1 MPRHRLFPP
10 PQHAWLGG
18 FGWMVRR
25 GSPGNSC
32 RLECYK
38 TGQTVLQR
46 PESSPDRRWAVTGP
60 CVEVGLANMCGDIPT
75 DSPDRLPRQITQTD
89 QNTLRRFPILILQT
103 LISIKIAIL
112 VGRGPAAIQADV
124 RGYWELSSV
133 VTRGDVLMMVQK
145 IAYRTPDALSL
156 LEHTAALEGYK
167 VHA

>member
-1 MPRHRLFPP
+1 M
-10 PQHAWLGG
+10 
-18 FGWMVRR
+18 R
-25 GSPGNSC
+25 GHPY
-32 RLECYK
+32 RF
-38 TGQTVLQR
+38 
-46 PESSPDRRWAVTGP
+46 
-60 CVEVGLANMCGDIPT
+60 
-75 DSPDRLPRQITQTD
+75 PRQITQTD

-112 VGRGPAAIQADV
+112 VERGPAAIQADV